1 MKGTRLTVAILVI
14 AFILLGFSRNL
25 FSWNLVDFFASDL
38 PEKIEAEML
47 ADFDAERDIPDLPSL
62 EGKSSFE
69 AVRDLSIFRN
79 DEVRE
84 YIYLYLTTG
93 RPYVIR
99 SINRSHDHLDLIQEI
114 FQEDPDMPMELTL
127 LPLLESG
134 FHPRAVS
141 RSGAVGLWQFMY
153 ATGRPLG
160 LDVNRW
166 VDERR
171 NVEKSTRAAM
181 RHLKNLYNHF
191 GSWELALAAYNGGG
205 GHVSRAMKRSG
216 NKDFWSLARGGHLR
230 QETEE
235 YVPRFL
241 ALLTIYEHASLFGI
255 AEEVKKKEQ
264 RTMVQV
270 EIDHPLHLKTLS
282 KHTGIPLDVLR
293 KHNPELHGY
302 ITPPNRP
309 RYIILIPEKY
319 HEDFEKARPRLFS
332 RPLDRV
338 IPHRVRSGEY
348 LHKIARHYKKKH
360 QNSFA
365 LTT

>member
-1 MKGTRLTVAILVI
+1 MKGARLTIAILVI
-14 AFILLGFSRNL
+14 AFVLLGFSREL

-47 ADFDAERDIPDLPSL
+47 ADFDPDSDIPELPPL
-62 EGKSSFE
+62 EGKTSFE

-84 YIYLYLTTG
+84 YIYVYLTRG

-99 SINRSHDHLDLIQEI
+99 SINRSRDHLDLIQEI

-134 FHPRAVS
+134 FHTRAVS
-141 RSGAVGLWQFMY
+141 RSGAVGLWQFMH

-160 LDVNRW
+160 LDVDRW

-205 GHVSRAMKRSG
+205 GHVRRAMLRSG
-216 NKDFWSLARGGHLR
+216 NSDFWSLARGGHLR
-230 QETEE
+230 KETEE

-241 ALLTIYEHASLFGI
+241 ALLAIYEHASLFGI
-255 AEEVKKKEQ
+255 ADDLDNKRERK
-264 RTMVQV
+264 MVQV
-270 EIDHPLHLKTLS
+270 ELDHPVHLKTLS
-282 KHTGIPLDVLR
+282 KHTGIPLDMLR
-293 KHNPELHGY
+293 EYNPELHGY
-302 ITPPNRP
+302 ITPPRQP
-309 RYIILIPEKY
+309 RYIIHIPAEY
-319 HEDFEKARPRLFS
+319 HKNFEKARPRLFS
-332 RPLDRV
+332 RPLEKV
-338 IPHRVRSGEY
+338 ILHRVRSGEY
-348 LHKIARHYKKKH
+348 LNKIARHYKKKH
-360 QNSFA
+360 LSSSV
-365 LTT
+365 LTI